1 MKVISMLTAVLLSV
15 CLSAAPVVQ
24 TEGLQTHVAALKDS
38 LEKNR
43 QQLKQYEW
51 TETMTVLVNGE
62 EKSQKQT
69 MNHYGPDGT
78 VQKTPIEASPE
89 KQQPQ
94 RGIRGRIV
102 EKKKEEMTDYMKR
115 AVDLIKMYVPPNPEK
130 IQAAKNAGN
139 VSLRVVE
146 PGQRVRLSFKNY
158 QMPGDMMAIDFDPS
172 TKRLLGATVSTYID
186 DPKDAVDVSIQFNQL
201 PDGTT
206 YPASANLNAPAK
218 KITVKMTN
226 SDYHRVS

>member
-1 MKVISMLTAVLLSV
+1 
-15 CLSAAPVVQ
+15 VVQ

-218 KITVKMTN
+218 KINVKMTN
-226 SDYHRVS
+226 SDYRRVS